1 MISHDKQHNA
11 VKNTKSVLILGG
23 GIAGVEAAI
32 AFRKKGF
39 AVELVSD
46 RDHLF
51 IFPISI
57 WIPVG
62 TMKYSDASIPLDKL
76 ARRHAFTLTID
87 RVTAIDRERRSVRL
101 EKGGERSGAD
111 VVVVAL
117 GAAKIQY
124 PGMEHARSICASP
137 QNSLYLKERVDA
149 IIAKGSGKI
158 AFGFGGNPK
167 DKSAVRGGPAF
178 ELFFNLHHKLKKLG
192 IRDRYEMTFFS
203 PMPQPG
209 ARMGQK
215 ALDAMDG
222 MFKANGFKTRYGKK
236 ITGFDEA
243 GVTFEDGS
251 RLESDFTMFI
261 SALDGHQIIKESN
274 LPLNPS
280 GFIMIDDYCRIDGIE
295 GWYAIGDSAALEGPD
310 WKAKQGHLAET
321 MAVNAA
327 HNASIAVQGREGTL
341 KGYREHL
348 NILCVMDIGNG
359 AGFVYAD
366 GIKEIFFPMPLFGH
380 WLKHGWAHYYRFSKL
395 GRLLR
400 TSGV

>member
-1 MISHDKQHNA
+1 M
-11 VKNTKSVLILGG
+11 KNKKRALILGG
-23 GIAGVEAAI
+23 GIAGAEAAI
-32 AFRKKGF
+32 AFRRKGF
-39 AVELVSD
+39 EVELVSD

-51 IFPISI
+51 IYPISI

-62 TMKYSDASIPLDKL
+62 TMKYDDASIALDKL
-76 ARRHAFTLTID
+76 ARRHGFTLTVD
-87 RVTAIDRERRSVRL
+87 RVTALDGERRRVTL
-101 EKGGERSGAD
+101 ENGGERSEAD

-117 GAAKIQY
+117 GAAKIKY
-124 PGMEHARSICASP
+124 PGMEHARSICACP
-137 QNSLYLKERVDA
+137 ENSLILKEKVDA
-149 IIAKGSGKI
+149 IIARGSGKI

-192 IRDRYEMTFFS
+192 IRDRYEMTFFA

-215 ALDAMDG
+215 ALDAMDS
-222 MFKANGFKTRYGKK
+222 MFRANNFKTRYGKK
-236 ITGFDEA
+236 ITGFDEG
-243 GVTFEDGS
+243 GVNFEDGS

-261 SALDGHQIIKESN
+261 SALDGHPVIRASN
-274 LPLNPS
+274 LALNPS
-280 GFIMIDDYCRIDGIE
+280 GFIQIDDYCRIQGVE
-295 GWYAIGDSAALEGPD
+295 NWYAIGDSAALEGPE

-327 HNASIAVQGREGTL
+327 HNAAIAVKGAPGEP
-341 KGYREHL
+341 KGYQEHL

-366 GIKEIFFPMPLFGH
+366 GMKEIFFPMPIVGH

-395 GRLLR
+395 GRMLR